1 MNGHWGTSNGSF
13 ILQCLTIGDKF
24 LPLLGIGIDSGIR
37 TQLNCLVQHLYYESI
52 KTGMKSLVGSIP
64 DAVEFGWEVLEGRV
78 SDDVCPNLI
87 PQCMAGVLVEAV
99 ISLIAHLENESPN
112 DNVSLLSQ

>member
-1 MNGHWGTSNGSF
+1 MNGHLGTSNGAF

-37 TQLNCLVQHLYYESI
+37 TQLNCLLQHLYYENI
-52 KTGMKSLVGSIP
+52 KTVVKSLVGCIP
-64 DAVEFGWEVLEGRV
+64 DAVEFDGEALEGRV
-78 SDDVCPNLI
+78 SDGVCPNLI
-87 PQCMAGVLVEAV
+87 PQCMAGLLVEAV